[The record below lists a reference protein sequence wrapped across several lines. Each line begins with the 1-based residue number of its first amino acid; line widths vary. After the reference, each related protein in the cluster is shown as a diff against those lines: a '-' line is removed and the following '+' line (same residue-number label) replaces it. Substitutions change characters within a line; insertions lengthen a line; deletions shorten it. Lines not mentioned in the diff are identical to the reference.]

1 MSEPTHPPTHTH
13 MHMHTRRLKDSTRC
27 CDRMT
32 RAHKHTAD
40 SLIGVATYLALLSIG
55 KDDPLS
61 SLYKKTSD
69 SFEKIRVSVCAC
81 VCVGVVYALLCVV
94 RNWKVEWRR
103 MRI

>member
-1 MSEPTHPPTHTH
+1 
-13 MHMHTRRLKDSTRC
+13 
-27 CDRMT
+27 MT

-69 SFEKIRVSVCAC
+69 SFEKIRVSVC
-81 VCVGVVYALLCVV
+81 VCKSELLCCVLSEIGRSSGV
-94 RNWKVEWRR
+94 G
-103 MRI
+103 